1 MFSFIVINIIF
12 YILSDINKKQRINIA
27 LNTHIHKLQNHYK
40 VLLNEQRTTAD
51 IEYHSL
57 INNSNVL
64 KILKNAAKTKDPKQ
78 RDKLRKKFH
87 SLLLNKYNELI
98 KRGVL
103 QYHFVLP
110 DNKVFLRFH
119 KISKYGDDIGNIRS
133 DFHYVNKK
141 HTLIRG
147 FAQGRTSHAFRN
159 VYPIF
164 NNEKE
169 YLGAIEISF
178 SSEFLQNN
186 LMNVSNI
193 HSHFLVNKNI
203 FDSKAWA
210 RDDLLVK
217 YIQSIE
223 HPDYMISMPKVHT
236 IEEYHILVE
245 KKIHGLKNIIK
256 NKIKKGKQF
265 AVFNPNT
272 YTDKSAYVISFL
284 PIRNNID
291 NKVLAWIVSYEKD
304 EFIKVTINNTNHI
317 RIVLFI
323 ILCILFYFMYKT
335 LDQKQMLQNAV
346 KLKTTELKE
355 LNENLEQKIIIEVAK
370 SKEIELKL
378 FHSDKM
384 ASMGEMI
391 GNIAHQWRQPLSAI
405 STGATGI
412 VVKKEYGILKDTD
425 LIDTCNAIN
434 NHAQYLSQTIDDF
447 RNYIKGDRD
456 KKVFTLKSAIESF
469 LHLIEGSS
477 KKEMITIIVTI
488 DEIKTID
495 GFPNE
500 LVQCFI
506 NIYNNAK
513 DAFIENKIEKK
524 YIFITYKTVY
534 DKIKLYIKDNA
545 GGISDSIIQK
555 VFEPY
560 FTTKHKNQGTGLGLH
575 MTYTL
580 ISEGMEGNIEVHN
593 RTYDYDQKIY
603 TGAEFVITLPIS

>member
-1 MFSFIVINIIF
+1 M
-12 YILSDINKKQRINIA
+12 
-27 LNTHIHKLQNHYK
+27 QNHYK
-40 VLLNEQRTTAD
+40 VLLNEQKITAD

-57 INNSNVL
+57 INNSNIL
-64 KILKNAAKTKDPKQ
+64 KILKNAGKTKDPKQ
-78 RDKLRKKFH
+78 KDKLRKKFH

-110 DNKVFLRFH
+110 NNTVFLRFH
-119 KISKYGDDIGNIRS
+119 KTSKYGDNIGNIRS

-141 HTLIRG
+141 HILIRG

-164 NNEKE
+164 NKEKE
-169 YLGAIEISF
+169 YLGAVEISF

-193 HSHFLVNKNI
+193 HSHFLVNKSI
-203 FDSKAWA
+203 FDSKAWT
-210 RDDLLVK
+210 RDDLLIK

-256 NKIKKGKQF
+256 AKVTKGKPF

-272 YTDKSAYVISFL
+272 YAGKSAYVISFL

-291 NKVLAWIVSYEKD
+291 NKILAWIVSYEKD
-304 EFIKVTINNTNHI
+304 EFIKVTINNTNYI
-317 RIVLFI
+317 RIILSI
-323 ILCILFYFMYKT
+323 ILVILFYFMYKT

-346 KLKTTELKE
+346 KLKTRELEE

-384 ASMGEMI
+384 VSMGEMI

-412 VVKKEYGILKDTD
+412 VVKKEYGILKDAD
-425 LIDTCNAIN
+425 LIDTCNTIN
-434 NHAQYLSQTIDDF
+434 KHAQYLSQTIDDF

-456 KKVFTLKSAIESF
+456 KKVFTLKSVIDSF

-477 KKEMITIIVTI
+477 KKEMIDIIVTI
-488 DEIKTID
+488 DETKTID

-513 DAFIENKIEKK
+513 DAFIENNVEKK
-524 YIFITYKTVY
+524 YIFITYKNVN
-534 DKIKLYIKDNA
+534 DKTKLYIKDNA

>member
-1 MFSFIVINIIF
+1 LFSFIVINIIF

-580 ISEGMEGNIEVHN
+580 ISEGMKGNIEVHN

>member
-580 ISEGMEGNIEVHN
+580 ISEGMKGNIEVHN